1 MSTHLSEDQML
12 ALLRGA
18 LPEAKRADAAGHL
31 RGCARCAETLAGEAR
46 LDELLYETRKS
57 APPPPARVP
66 RRRRGPLGWLIGG
79 AIGVGAAVA
88 IGGYAGAGAPAPA
101 GMASGGDNMGDP
113 LAWQNLVF
121 YIPLTAGLLL
131 VLGSAFGMA
140 GHDAGADHEYDH
152 DHDGGHGGHGFG
164 RVLTLLGVGKVPLT
178 VALMTALVL
187 FGGLGIIMN
196 VVLGALGVAP
206 GLIGPISLVAA
217 TIYAVILSGQTAKLV
232 ARFVPTVESYEIKKQ
247 DFAGCTGTLLLP
259 ADESSG
265 YAQVKDREGNVHNV
279 KCRTVRGALL
289 AKGASILII
298 EYDEATRTFVVDANP
313 TL

>member
-1 MSTHLSEDQML
+1 MSTSHLTDDQML
-12 ALLRGA
+12 ALLHGA
-18 LPEAKRADAAGHL
+18 LPEASRAEAAGHL
-31 RGCARCAETLAGEAR
+31 RGCARCAEILASEAQ
-46 LDELLYETRKS
+46 LDELLYESRKS
-57 APPPPARVP
+57 ASPPPARVP
-66 RRRRGPLGWLIGG
+66 RRRRRPVGWLVGG

-88 IGGYAGAGAPAPA
+88 IGYAGAPGTA
-101 GMASGGDNMGDP
+101 GLSAGGENMGDP
-113 LAWQNLVF
+113 LAWQNLIF
-121 YIPLTAGLLL
+121 YIPLAAGLLL
-131 VLGSAFGMA
+131 ILGSAFT
-140 GHDAGADHEYDH
+140 
-152 DHDGGHGGHGFG
+152 GHGGHDGDHEHDGDHDHHGFG
-164 RVLTLLGVGKVPLT
+164 RILSVLGVGKVPLT

-196 VVLGALGVAP
+196 VLLGALGLAP

-217 TIYAVILSGQTAKLV
+217 SIYAVILSGQTAKLV
-232 ARFVPTVESYEIKKQ
+232 ARFMPTVESYQITKQ

-279 KCRTVRGALL
+279 KCRTVRGASL

-313 TL
+313 TI